1 MERAVLQAWAEK
13 FPTIGRAQAEIAA
26 LKASLL
32 LPRPVVHVLSDVHG
46 EYGKLRHV
54 LNNVSGRL
62 RPLVQRIFAGRLT
75 EPEVNDLLSLLYYP
89 QEAMD
94 YFGIPQFTPEQRA
107 EWALTTL
114 RRQFELV
121 RALAFPYRRRH
132 VVQTFPPEQAELF
145 LELLAE
151 PISGRPSGFLPTL
164 VASLAEFETAR
175 ETIRAA
181 SHVVRN
187 LAVAEILV
195 AGDMGD
201 RGPRLDGVL
210 DYLQRQPNVSFTWGN
225 HDASWMGACLGSEA
239 CIATVLRFSI
249 RYDRLDQLE
258 EGFGIP
264 LAPLEKL
271 AREVYGDDPAEQF
284 LVKGKGMRDPL
295 HLARMQKA
303 IAMLEFKCSGQAI
316 RRHPEWNL
324 DQRIL
329 LNFVDK
335 AAGTVTIDGT
345 VYPLQD
351 MHLPTLDSTDPLAL
365 SPQEQECMTQ
375 MRDAFVRSPRLWEQ
389 MTFLVRQGA
398 MALRRDDCLI
408 FHACVPTDETGAFLP
423 LLFDG
428 EERSGRP
435 LFDAITRFIR
445 RAFRRGAGDVGA
457 DSDWFWYLWAG
468 PRSPLFGKDRIT
480 TFESYFV
487 ADAKTHEETKNP
499 YFQQIHDA
507 EFCRRILREFGGDEN
522 GMIVNGHVPVKI
534 AEGEQPVKRGGN
546 AVTIDG
552 AFSEAY
558 GDRGYT
564 LLLTPEGLTLA
575 EHAHFDSI
583 EQVLVAGADM
593 LPKTREIRT
602 YPRPRLLADTEDGAE
617 IRRTIALLEALIL
630 AYQEGEIRQHFTP

>member
-1 MERAVLQAWAEK
+1 MERAALEALAGR

-26 LKASLL
+26 LQATLL

-62 RPLVQRIFAGRLT
+62 RPLVERTFAGRLA
-75 EPEVNDLLSLLYYP
+75 EEEINALLSLLYYP

-94 YFGIPQFTPEQRA
+94 HFGIASLTAEQRT

-114 RRQFELV
+114 RRQFEIV
-121 RALAFPYRRRH
+121 RALAVPYRRPR
-132 VVQTFPPEQAELF
+132 VRRTFPADQEELF
-145 LELLAE
+145 QELLAE
-151 PISGRPSGFLPTL
+151 PISGRPPDYLPTM
-164 VASLAEFETAR
+164 VAGLADHETALA
-175 ETIRAA
+175 TVRAA

-201 RGPRLDGVL
+201 RGPRIDGVL
-210 DYLQRQPNVSFTWGN
+210 DYLLRQPDVSFVWGN

-239 CIATVLRFSI
+239 CIATVLRFSV

-271 AREVYGDDPAEQF
+271 TREVYGDDPAEHF
-284 LVKGKGMRDPL
+284 AVKGRGLRDPL

-303 IAMLEFKCSGQAI
+303 IAMLEFKCVGQAI
-316 RRHPEWNL
+316 RRHPEWDLEN
-324 DQRIL
+324 RIL

-335 AAGTVTIDGT
+335 EAGTVTIDG
-345 VYPLQD
+345 VPYPLRD
-351 MHLPTLDSTDPLAL
+351 TRLPTLDPADPLAL
-365 SPQEQECMTQ
+365 SPEEQECMRGL
-375 MRDAFVRSPRLWEQ
+375 RDAFVRSPRLWEQ
-389 MTFLVRQGA
+389 MTFLVRHGA
-398 MALRRDDCLI
+398 MVLRRDDCLI
-408 FHACVPTDETGAFLP
+408 FHACVPVDADGDFLSLP
-423 LLFDG
+423 FDG
-428 EERSGRP
+428 AKRSGRA
-435 LFDAITRFIR
+435 LFDAITLFVH
-445 RAFRRGAGDVGA
+445 RAFRRGANHVGC

-468 PRSPLFGKDRIT
+468 PRSPLFGKDRIA

-487 ADAKTHEETKNP
+487 ADKQTHEETKNP
-499 YFQQIHDA
+499 YFQLIHDA
-507 EFCRRILREFGGDEN
+507 AFCRRLLVAFGGDES

-583 EQVLVAGADM
+583 EQVLAAGADM
-593 LPKTREIRT
+593 LPKTHEIRT
-602 YPRPRLLADTEDGAE
+602 YPRPRLLGDTEDGAE
-617 IRRTIALLEALIL
+617 IRRTIALLETLIL
-630 AYQEGEIRQHFTP
+630 AYQEGEIRQTATP

>member
-1 MERAVLQAWAEK
+1 MERAALEALAEK

-26 LKASLL
+26 LQASLL

-62 RPLVQRIFAGRLT
+62 RPLVQQIFADRLT
-75 EPEVNDLLSLLYYP
+75 QAEINDLLSLLYYP

-94 YFGIPQFTPEQRA
+94 YFGIAKLTSEARA
-107 EWALTTL
+107 AWALTTL
-114 RRQFELV
+114 RRQFEIV
-121 RALAFPYRRRH
+121 RALTVPYRHRYVDR
-132 VVQTFPPEQAELF
+132 TFPPDQEELF
-145 LELLAE
+145 QELLAE
-151 PISGRPSGFLPTL
+151 PITGRPPNFLPTL
-164 VASLAEFETAR
+164 VTSLAEHETAR

-181 SHVVRN
+181 CHVVRN
-187 LAVAEILV
+187 LAAAEIIV

-201 RGPRLDGVL
+201 RGPRIDGVL
-210 DYLQRQPNVSFTWGN
+210 DYLQRQPDVAFTWGN

-239 CIATVLRFSI
+239 CIATVLRFSV

-258 EGFGIP
+258 EGYGIP

-271 AREVYGDDPAEQF
+271 AREVYGDDPAEHF
-284 LVKGKGMRDPL
+284 AVKVAGVRDPL

-303 IAMLEFKCSGQAI
+303 AAMLEFKCVGQAI
-316 RRHPEWNL
+316 QRHPEWRL
-324 DQRIL
+324 DHRVL
-329 LNFVDK
+329 LKFVDK
-335 AAGTVTIDGT
+335 ATETVTIDGV
-345 VYPLQD
+345 VYPLED
-351 MHLPTLDSTDPLAL
+351 THLPTLDQAKPCVL
-365 SPQEQECMTQ
+365 SPEEQECMTQ
-375 MRDAFVRSPRLWEQ
+375 MRNAFVNSPRLWEQ

-398 MALRRDDCLI
+398 MVLRRDDCLI
-408 FHACVPTDETGAFLP
+408 FHACVPTDSNGAFLTLP
-423 LLFDG
+423 FEG
-428 EERSGRP
+428 VERSGRV
-435 LFDAITRFIR
+435 LFNAITLFIR
-445 RAFRRGAGDVGA
+445 RAFRRGASHVGA
-457 DSDWFWYLWAG
+457 EGDWFWYLWAG
-468 PRSPLFGKDRIT
+468 PRSPLFGKDRIA

-487 ADAKTHEETKNP
+487 ADKKTHEETKNP
-499 YFQQIHDA
+499 YFEQIHDA
-507 EFCRRILREFGGDEN
+507 AFCRRILREFGAGQE
-522 GMIVNGHVPVKI
+522 GMIVNGHVPVKM

-583 EQVLVAGADM
+583 EQVLTDGDDM

-602 YPRPRLLADTEDGAE
+602 YPRPRLLADTEDG
-617 IRRTIALLEALIL
+617 IAVRETVGLLETLIL
-630 AYQEGEIRQHFTP
+630 AYQEGEIRQNALL

>member
-1 MERAVLQAWAEK
+1 MEKATLEALAAK
-13 FPTIGRAQAEIAA
+13 YPTIGRAQAEISA
-26 LKASLL
+26 LRACLL

-62 RPLVQRIFAGRLT
+62 RPLVERIFAERLT
-75 EPEVNDLLSLLYYP
+75 ETEINDLLSLLYYP

-94 YFGIPQFTPEQRA
+94 HFGIADLTPAARA
-107 EWALTTL
+107 EWALLTL
-114 RRQFELV
+114 RRQFEIV
-121 RALAFPYRRRH
+121 RALAVPYRRKYVR
-132 VVQTFPPEQAELF
+132 QTFPMEQNELF
-145 LELLAE
+145 QELLAE
-151 PISGRPSGFLPTL
+151 PISGRPANFLPTL
-164 VASLAEFETAR
+164 VASLAEHENAR

-187 LAVAEILV
+187 LAVAEIIV

-201 RGPRLDGVL
+201 RGPRLDGVM
-210 DYLQRQPNVSFTWGN
+210 DYLMRQPDIAFTWGN

-239 CIATVLRFSI
+239 CIATVLRFSV

-284 LVKGKGMRDPL
+284 ALKVQGPRDPL

-303 IAMLEFKCSGQAI
+303 VAMLEFKCVGQAI
-316 RRHPEWNL
+316 QRHPEWKL

-329 LNFVDK
+329 LKFVDK
-335 AAGTVTIDGT
+335 AAGTVTIDGK
-345 VYPLQD
+345 VYPLLD
-351 MHLPTLDSTDPLAL
+351 TNLPTLDPADPLAL
-365 SPQEQECMTQ
+365 SPQEQECMKQ
-375 MRDAFVRSPRLWEQ
+375 MRSAFINSPRLWEQ
-389 MTFLVRQGA
+389 MTFLARQGS
-398 MALRRDDCLI
+398 MVLRRDDCLI
-408 FHACVPTDETGAFLP
+408 FHACVPIDADGAFLTLP
-423 LLFDG
+423 FEG
-428 EERSGRP
+428 VPRSGRI
-435 LFDAITRFIR
+435 LFNAITLFIR
-445 RAFRRGAGDVGA
+445 RAFRRGATHVGA
-457 DSDWFWYLWAG
+457 EGDWFWYLWAG
-468 PRSPLFGKDRIT
+468 PLSPLFGKDRIA

-487 ADAKTHEETKNP
+487 ADKATHEETKNP
-499 YFQQIHDA
+499 YFEQIHDA
-507 EFCRRILREFGGDEN
+507 DFCRRILHEFGAGKD

-534 AEGEQPVKRGGN
+534 AQGEQPVKRGGN

-583 EQVLVAGADM
+583 EQVLVDGADM
-593 LPKTREIRT
+593 LPHTREIRT
-602 YPRPRLLADTEDGAE
+602 YPKPRLLADTEDGVE
-617 IRRTIALLEALIL
+617 MRQTIALLEALVL
-630 AYQEGEIRQHFTP
+630 AYQEGEIRQSATP

>member
-1 MERAVLQAWAEK
+1 MERAVLEAWAEK
-13 FPTIGRAQAEIAA
+13 YPTIGRAQAEIAA
-26 LKASLL
+26 LRASLF

-54 LNNVSGRL
+54 LNNISGRL
-62 RPLVQRIFAGRLT
+62 RPLVEQTFAGRLT
-75 EPEVNDLLSLLYYP
+75 ETEINDLLSLLYYP
-89 QEAMD
+89 TEAMD
-94 YFGIPQFTPEQRA
+94 HFGIAQLTPEQHL
-107 EWALTTL
+107 EWALNTL
-114 RRQFELV
+114 RRQFEIV
-121 RALAFPYRRRH
+121 RLLAVTYRRKQVRR
-132 VVQTFPPEQAELF
+132 TFPPEQEELF
-145 LELLAE
+145 QELLTE
-151 PISGRPSGFLPTL
+151 PISGRPPGYLSTL
-164 VASLAEFETAR
+164 VASLADHETAR

-187 LAVAEILV
+187 LAAVEILV

-210 DYLQRQPNVSFTWGN
+210 DYLQRQHDVAFTWGN

-239 CIATVLRFSI
+239 CIAVVLRFSV

-271 AREVYGDDPAEQF
+271 AREVYGDDPVEHF
-284 LVKGKGMRDPL
+284 RVKGKGLRDPL

-303 IAMLEFKCSGQAI
+303 IAILEFKCVGQAI

-324 DQRIL
+324 DNRVL
-329 LNFVDK
+329 LDHVDK
-335 AAGTVTIDGT
+335 AAGTVNIDGT

-351 MHLPTLDSTDPLAL
+351 THLPTLDPADPLAL

-375 MRDAFVRSPRLWEQ
+375 LRDAFVRSPRLWEQ

-398 MALRRDDCLI
+398 MVLRRDDCLI
-408 FHACVPTDETGAFLP
+408 FHACVPTDEAGEFLT
-423 LLFDG
+423 LKFDG
-428 EERSGRP
+428 EERSGRA
-435 LFDAITRFIR
+435 LFDAITLFIHR
-445 RAFRRGAGDVGA
+445 VFRRGASHVGN

-468 PRSPLFGKDRIT
+468 PRSPLFGKDRIA

-487 ADAKTHEETKNP
+487 ADKQTHIETKNP
-499 YFQQIHDA
+499 YFEQIHDA

-593 LPKTREIRT
+593 LPHTREIRT

-617 IRRTIALLEALIL
+617 IRQTIALLESLIL
-630 AYQEGEIRQHFTP
+630 AYQEGEIRQRTVL

>member
-1 MERAVLQAWAEK
+1 MERAALEAWAEK

-26 LKASLL
+26 LQATLL

-46 EYGKLRHV
+46 EYAKLRHV

-62 RPLVQRIFAGRLT
+62 RPLVERTFAGRLT
-75 EPEVNDLLSLLYYP
+75 EAEINDLLSLLYYP
-89 QEAMD
+89 AEAMD
-94 YFGIPQFTPEQRA
+94 HFGIPQLTPEKRA
-107 EWALTTL
+107 EWALITL
-114 RRQFELV
+114 RRQFEIV
-121 RALAFPYRRRH
+121 RALAVPYRRQR
-132 VVQTFPPEQAELF
+132 VRQTFPPEQNELF
-145 LELLAE
+145 QELLAE
-151 PISGRPSGFLPTL
+151 PISGRPAEFLPTL
-164 VASLAEFETAR
+164 VSALAEHEVAR

-201 RGPRLDGVL
+201 RGPRIDGVL
-210 DYLQRQPNVSFTWGN
+210 DYLQRQPNVAFTWGN

-239 CIATVLRFSI
+239 CIATVLRFSV
-249 RYDRLDQLE
+249 RYDRLDQFE

-271 AREVYGDDPAEQF
+271 AREVYGDDPAEHF
-284 LVKGKGMRDPL
+284 AVKGKGLRDPL

-303 IAMLEFKCSGQAI
+303 IAMLEFKCVGQAI
-316 RRHPEWNL
+316 RRHPEWKL

-335 AAGTVTIDGT
+335 AAGTVTIDGK

-351 MHLPTLDSTDPLAL
+351 TRLPTLDPADPLAL
-365 SPQEQECMTQ
+365 SPQEQECMAQ
-375 MRDAFVRSPRLWEQ
+375 LRDAFVRSPRLWEM
-389 MTFLVRQGA
+389 MTFLVRQGT
-398 MALRRDDCLI
+398 MVLRRDDCLI
-408 FHACVPTDETGAFLP
+408 FHACVPTDTAGNFLF
-423 LLFDG
+423 LDFDN
-428 EERSGRP
+428 EARSGRP
-435 LFDAITRFIR
+435 LFDAITLFVR
-445 RAFRRGAGDVGA
+445 RAFRRGAGHVGA

-468 PRSPLFGKDRIT
+468 PRSPLFGKDRIA

-487 ADAKTHEETKNP
+487 ADKQTHEETKNS
-499 YFQQIHDA
+499 YFELIHDA

-593 LPKTREIRT
+593 LPHTREIRT
-602 YPRPRLLADTEDGAE
+602 YPRPLLLADTEDGAK
-617 IRRTIALLEALIL
+617 IRQTIALLEALIL
-630 AYQEGEIRQHFTP
+630 AYQEGDIRQHAAP

>member
-1 MERAVLQAWAEK
+1 MDRAAMEALAER

-26 LKASLL
+26 LQASLL

-54 LNNVSGRL
+54 LNNVSGQL
-62 RPLVQRIFAGRLT
+62 RPLVEQTFAGRLT
-75 EPEVNDLLSLLYYP
+75 EPEINDLLSLLYYP

-94 YFGIPQFTPEQRA
+94 HFGIARYTPGQRTA
-107 EWALTTL
+107 WALTTL
-114 RRQFELV
+114 RCQFEIV
-121 RALAFPYRRRH
+121 RALAVPYRRRR
-132 VVQTFPPEQAELF
+132 VRKTFPAEQAELF
-145 LELLAE
+145 QELLAE
-151 PISGRPSGFLPTL
+151 PISGRPAGYLPTL
-164 VASLAEFETAR
+164 VASLADHETAR
-175 ETIRAA
+175 DTIRAA

-187 LAVAEILV
+187 LAVAEIIV

-201 RGPRLDGVL
+201 RGPRIDGVL
-210 DYLQRQPNVSFTWGN
+210 DYLQRQPDVAFTWGN
-225 HDASWMGACLGSEA
+225 HDVSWMGACLGSEA
-239 CIATVLRFSI
+239 CIATVLRFSV

-271 AREVYGDDPAEQF
+271 AREVYGDDPAENF
-284 LVKGKGMRDPL
+284 AVHGRGLRDPL
-295 HLARMQKA
+295 PLAQMQKA
-303 IAMLEFKCSGQAI
+303 IAVMEFKCVGQAI

-324 DQRIL
+324 DHRVL

-335 AAGTVTIDGT
+335 VAGTVAIDGT

-351 MHLPTLDSTDPLAL
+351 THLPTLDPADPLAL

-375 MRDAFVRSPRLWEQ
+375 LRDAFIRSPRLWEQ
-389 MTFLVRQGA
+389 MTFLVRHGT
-398 MALRRDDCLI
+398 MVLRRDDCLI
-408 FHACVPTDETGAFLP
+408 FHACVPTDAAGTFLTLP
-423 LLFDG
+423 FEGVERKGRVLFN
-428 EERSGRP
+428 
-435 LFDAITRFIR
+435 AITLFIR
-445 RAFRRGAGDVGA
+445 RAFRRGAGHVGA
-457 DSDWFWYLWAG
+457 DGDWFWYLWAG
-468 PRSPLFGKDRIT
+468 PRSPLFGKDRIA
-480 TFESYFV
+480 TFESYFI
-487 ADAKTHEETKNP
+487 ADKRTHVETKNP
-499 YFQQIHDA
+499 YFEQIHDA
-507 EFCRRILREFGGDEN
+507 GFCRRILREFGADEN

-534 AEGEQPVKRGGN
+534 AEGEPPVKRGGN

-593 LPKTREIRT
+593 LPHTHEIRT

-617 IRRTIALLEALIL
+617 MRQSIALLEALVL
-630 AYQEGEIRQHFTP
+630 AYQEGEIRQNATF

>member
-1 MERAVLQAWAEK
+1 MKRAALEALAEK
-13 FPTIGRAQAEIAA
+13 FPTIGRAQAETAA
-26 LKASLL
+26 LRASLL

-62 RPLVQRIFAGRLT
+62 RPLVEQTFAGRLT
-75 EPEVNDLLSLLYYP
+75 EPEINDLLSLLYYP

-94 YFGIPQFTPEQRA
+94 HFGISKLAPRQRA
-107 EWALTTL
+107 EWALITL
-114 RRQFELV
+114 RRQFEIV
-121 RALAFPYRRRH
+121 RALAVPYRRRY
-132 VVQTFPPEQAELF
+132 VRKTFPPDQDELF
-145 LELLAE
+145 QELLAE
-151 PISGRPSGFLPTL
+151 PISGRPHDYLPTL
-164 VASLAEFETAR
+164 VASLTEYETAHD
-175 ETIRAA
+175 TIRAA

-187 LAVAEILV
+187 LAVAEIIV

-210 DYLQRQPNVSFTWGN
+210 DCLQGQPDVAFTWGN
-225 HDASWMGACLGSEA
+225 HDVSWMGACLGSEA
-239 CIATVLRFSI
+239 CIATVLRFSV

-271 AREVYGDDPAEQF
+271 AREVYGDDPAEHF
-284 LVKGKGMRDPL
+284 TVKGKGLRDPL

-303 IAMLEFKCSGQAI
+303 VAILEFKCVGQAI
-316 RRHPEWNL
+316 RRHPEWDL
-324 DQRIL
+324 DHRIL

-335 AAGTVTIDGT
+335 MAGTVTIEGM

-351 MHLPTLDSTDPLAL
+351 TNLPTLNPSDPLAL

-375 MRDAFVRSPRLWEQ
+375 MREAFVRSPRLWEQ
-389 MTFLVRQGA
+389 MTFLGRQGT
-398 MALRRDDCLI
+398 MVLRRDDCLI
-408 FHACVPTDETGAFLP
+408 FHACVPTDAAGSFLTLP
-423 LLFDG
+423 FEG
-428 EERSGRP
+428 VERSGRI
-435 LFDAITRFIR
+435 LFNAITLFIR
-445 RAFRRGAGDVGA
+445 RAFRRGAGHVGA
-457 DSDWFWYLWAG
+457 EGDWFWYLWAG
-468 PRSPLFGKDRIT
+468 PRSPLFGKDRIA

-487 ADAKTHEETKNP
+487 ADKQTHEETKNP
-499 YFQQIHDA
+499 YFEQIHDA
-507 EFCRRILREFGGDEN
+507 AFCKRVLREFGAGED
-522 GMIVNGHVPVKI
+522 GMIVNGHVPVKM

-593 LPKTREIRT
+593 LPHTRAIRT

-617 IRRTIALLEALIL
+617 IRQTIALLESLIL
-630 AYQEGEIRQHFTP
+630 AYQEGEIRQNNTS

>member
-1 MERAVLQAWAEK
+1 MERAALEALAEK
-13 FPTIGRAQAEIAA
+13 LPTIGRVQAEIAA

-62 RPLVQRIFAGRLT
+62 RPLVQQTFAGRLT
-75 EPEVNDLLSLLYYP
+75 EPEINDLLSLLYYP
-89 QEAMD
+89 AEAMD
-94 YFGIPQFTPEQRA
+94 HFGIPQLTAEQRA

-114 RRQFELV
+114 RRQFEIV
-121 RALAFPYRRRH
+121 RALVGPYRRRQ
-132 VVQTFPPEQAELF
+132 VAKTFPPQQEELF
-145 LELLAE
+145 QELLTE
-151 PISGRPSGFLPTL
+151 PISGRPPGFLSTL
-164 VASLAEFETAR
+164 VASLAEHEIAR

-201 RGPRLDGVL
+201 RGPRLDGVM
-210 DYLQRQPNVSFTWGN
+210 DYLQRQPDVAFTWGN

-239 CIATVLRFSI
+239 CIATVLRFSV

-271 AREVYGDDPAEQF
+271 AREVYGDDPAEYF
-284 LVKGKGMRDPL
+284 AVKGKGLRDPL

-303 IAMLEFKCSGQAI
+303 IAILEFKCVGQAI
-316 RRHPEWNL
+316 RRHPEWKL
-324 DQRIL
+324 AHRAL

-335 AAGTVTIDGT
+335 AAGTVTIDGA

-351 MHLPTLDSTDPLAL
+351 THLPTLDPADPLAL

-375 MRDAFVRSPRLWEQ
+375 LRDAFVRSPRLWEQ
-389 MTFLVRQGA
+389 MTFLVQQGT
-398 MALRRDDCLI
+398 MVLRRDDCLI
-408 FHACVPTDETGAFLP
+408 FHACVPTDASGAFLTLP
-423 LLFDG
+423 FEG
-428 EERSGRP
+428 VERSGRV
-435 LFDAITRFIR
+435 LFNAITLFIR
-445 RAFRRGAGDVGA
+445 RAFRRGAGHIGPDG
-457 DSDWFWYLWAG
+457 DWFWYLWAG
-468 PRSPLFGKDRIT
+468 PRSPLFGKDRIA

-487 ADAKTHEETKNP
+487 ADTQTHEETKNP
-499 YFQQIHDA
+499 YFEQIHDA
-507 EFCRRILREFGGDEN
+507 DFCRRILREFGGDVN
-522 GMIVNGHVPVKI
+522 GMIVNGHVPVRI
-534 AEGEQPVKRGGN
+534 AQGEQPVKRGGN

-593 LPKTREIRT
+593 LPHTREIRT

-617 IRRTIALLEALIL
+617 IRQTITLLEALIL
-630 AYQEGEIRQHFTP
+630 AYQEGEIRQNAIF